1 MGDIVASQFGSGV
14 CGDSCGGSI
23 SPPSVL
29 HAPVQLVCRYSL
41 LLCTKVL
48 WKALGHPGCGFP
60 FQMITAFFQSSDC
73 SNSFSSAVK
82 ARRSPPLR
90 INLVEGESTCRG
102 GYSNQDTESWVL
114 LRSSQVLDGTQGFC
128 LSASGSKP
136 WGPVHPGVKGLTI
149 PAFDFLFV
157 MVFHLTFNRLVR
169 SQVTKTLGTR
179 GSWF

>member
-1 MGDIVASQFGSGV
+1 MYLLGLRISWSHWILHYGLFFFFFPQFVLFLCSCLGGIVASQFGSGV

-23 SPPSVL
+23 SSPSVL

-90 INLVEGESTCRG
+90 INLVEG
-102 GYSNQDTESWVL
+102 
-114 LRSSQVLDGTQGFC
+114 
-128 LSASGSKP
+128 
-136 WGPVHPGVKGLTI
+136 
-149 PAFDFLFV
+149 
-157 MVFHLTFNRLVR
+157 
-169 SQVTKTLGTR
+169 
-179 GSWF
+179 